1 MTDYN
6 VNVHP
11 LTTEYNNINNN
22 YAPLTNIDS
31 LNYIR
36 GSGNFNPA
44 PIFPQTNNYGN
55 AYSNIDYNKLNKE
68 SNNYLYQKTQ
78 PIQGNIY
85 VSPMGAVNVEN
96 TWENNINSN
105 IKFPDNNYNYY
116 DEYQNWALK
125 VSRKSDPY
133 LLPYLFSKINV
144 KFIQDSVVKY
154 IKQYRNI
161 TIETKQ
167 DIENLL
173 NLMMQDYILYY
184 NSNGIYGNNNCA
196 TKPNEEPSCNF
207 SNILANLNKNII
219 EKYVKKVLSG
229 LNMNEYYIKDISQ
242 LPIPLSN
249 PVLVSNKG
257 SKVLGHVGFFE
268 NNHEFTKNI
277 DSFNSRDLIPG
288 KLNSLTFGN

>member
-1 MTDYN
+1 MIDYN
-6 VNVHP
+6 VNVYP
-11 LTTEYNNINNN
+11 LTTEYNNTNNN
-22 YAPLTNIDS
+22 YAPLINIDS
-31 LNYIR
+31 LNHIR

-44 PIFPQTNNYGN
+44 PTFPQTNNNGN
-55 AYSNIDYNKLNKE
+55 AYSNIDYDKLNKE
-68 SNNYLYQKTQ
+68 LNNYLYQKTQ

-85 VSPMGAVNVEN
+85 ISPIGAVNIEN
-96 TWENNINSN
+96 TWENNINSKL
-105 IKFPDNNYNYY
+105 KFPDNNYNYY

-125 VSRKSDPY
+125 VARKSDPY

-144 KFIQDSVVKY
+144 KFIQDSVIKY

-167 DIENLL
+167 DTENLL
-173 NLMMQDYILYY
+173 NLMMQDYILFY
-184 NSNGIYGNNNCA
+184 NSNGIYGDNDCA
-196 TKPNEEPSCNF
+196 TKPIEQPSCNF
-207 SNILANLNKNII
+207 SSILGNLNKNII

-249 PVLVSNKG
+249 PVLISNKG

-268 NNHEFTKNI
+268 DNHEFTKNI
-277 DSFNSRDLIPG
+277 DSYNSRDLIPG
-288 KLNSLTFGN
+288 KVNSLTFGN